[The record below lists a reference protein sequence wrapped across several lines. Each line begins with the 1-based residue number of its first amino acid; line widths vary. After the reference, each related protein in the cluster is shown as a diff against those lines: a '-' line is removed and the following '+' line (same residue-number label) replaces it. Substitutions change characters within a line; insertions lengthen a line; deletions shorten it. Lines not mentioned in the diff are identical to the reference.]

1 MTTYYAVLNDDG
13 TRFIQGLLSQH
24 VVDSFIASVEAE
36 RPFAHI
42 YAEVEEPGI
51 AEVITIDEAFKEIGL
66 DVE

>member
-1 MTTYYAVLNDDG
+1 
-13 TRFIQGLLSQH
+13 